1 VTWTR
6 LLALQ
11 LGHTVAAAST
21 VLAAFMG
28 GLALGAWLA
37 GSFDSRVLSAPN
49 RERAQDRRFTP
60 LRAYAALEIL
70 VAVTALLLPAA
81 LYASTPMLAWA
92 YADGAAPARFAI
104 VRVVISLAL
113 LGVPAAAMGATF
125 PIAAAWLAS
134 LDKGRA
140 SFSGAGSLYAS
151 NTAGAALGALAAGF
165 WLVPT
170 LGLQGTTWVGVGLNV
185 AAAAGALWLTTK
197 SETAESAEIA
207 EKNPL
212 KKPKNK
218 SQRAPRALRFP
229 AAPAPVLACVAATI
243 SGCAALIYEVS
254 WTRLLALVIGPTTYA
269 FATMAAAFISG
280 LAIGSAVGARIAR
293 RVSRPAVWLAA
304 MLVVSSVAASGAAWY
319 AATRLPLR
327 VAAEVADPAAAFGPV
342 VAAQAALVGLLL
354 LPMTLALG
362 ATFPLAL
369 AAAGPGV
376 SAGGEAARVYAS
388 NTLGA
393 IAGSLVAGFALIP
406 VLGLQSTFQ
415 WTAVAGV
422 AAGATCLVAALRQ
435 TGQSAPPLFG
445 RSAVAAL
452 ATAVAAIAA
461 VVSLPRWDP
470 QLLSSGAYKYAPY
483 IGPGD
488 LDVGLRAGTLEFY
501 KEGAAATVSVRRLA
515 GVRALSIDGKVDASN
530 GGDMLTQRLLGL
542 LPVALHGRA
551 REICVIGLGS
561 GVTLGSAL
569 APGDV
574 RHADVV
580 EISPEVVEALH
591 LFDRENGS
599 VLAHPAVRLIVGD
612 GRSHLLLTPRKY
624 DVIIS
629 EPSNPWMAGVATL
642 FTREFFEAAR
652 ARLAPDGLLC
662 QWAHTYDISQEDLQ
676 SIVRTFASV
685 FPQGTMWLVGEADLL
700 LIGGPGDDVRSRLG
714 GLASRLR
721 NPSTADMLATVNIR
735 AADAPFD
742 LLSLYKGGPDELNR
756 YGGNA
761 IVQTDD
767 RTRLEYS
774 APRGIYGKT
783 GGNNTGAI
791 QNLGGDRPQ
800 AVRAVLGA
808 ATDSSWASRGA
819 MLLKAEAYELAY
831 ESFRTAV
838 TLNSRNAEALAGLVA
853 AAASARKQPE
863 TLEWL
868 KTIASREPSNAP
880 IRIEL
885 AHLYAAGGDGNA
897 AIEAASAAMR
907 LAPEDP
913 RAAEQ
918 LASIVADAED
928 ADRLEPL
935 AASLAA
941 RFPDRPDP
949 RYYQATVL
957 FLRGRA
963 EEAIAAIRGVVDRHP
978 DHARAQNLLGAACAT
993 LGRRECAQS
1002 AFDASLR
1009 ADPKD
1014 PSTYINLGL
1023 LHLQAA
1029 NPQEA
1034 ARYFTEALSIDRQS
1048 EAARSGL
1055 AQARSALA
1063 NPR

>member
-1 VTWTR
+1 
-6 LLALQ
+6 
-11 LGHTVAAAST
+11 
-21 VLAAFMG
+21 M
-28 GLALGAWLA
+28 
-37 GSFDSRVLSAPN
+37 
-49 RERAQDRRFTP
+49 
-60 LRAYAALEIL
+60 
-70 VAVTALLLPAA
+70 
-81 LYASTPMLAWA
+81 
-92 YADGAAPARFAI
+92 
-104 VRVVISLAL
+104 
-113 LGVPAAAMGATF
+113 
-125 PIAAAWLAS
+125 
-134 LDKGRA
+134 
-140 SFSGAGSLYAS
+140 
-151 NTAGAALGALAAGF
+151 
-165 WLVPT
+165 
-170 LGLQGTTWVGVGLNV
+170 
-185 AAAAGALWLTTK
+185 
-197 SETAESAEIA
+197 
-207 EKNPL
+207 
-212 KKPKNK
+212 
-218 SQRAPRALRFP
+218 
-229 AAPAPVLACVAATI
+229 
-243 SGCAALIYEVS
+243 S

-304 MLVVSSVAASGAAWY
+304 MLVVSSVAASAAAWY
-319 AATRLPLR
+319 AAARLPLR

-342 VAAQAALVGLLL
+342 VATQAALVGLLL

-376 SAGGEAARVYAS
+376 SAGREAARVYAS

-406 VLGLQSTFQ
+406 RLGLQSTFQ
-415 WTAVAGV
+415 WTSIAGAAAGAACLAAAWRNPRPLESKKARKHPSTGSGQAPAVSDVEPWFRGQTVLAAALVGV
-422 AAGATCLVAALRQ
+422 AAV
-435 TGQSAPPLFG
+435 
-445 RSAVAAL
+445 
-452 ATAVAAIAA
+452 AA
-461 VVSLPRWDP
+461 VVSLPPWDP

-483 IGPGD
+483 IGAAD

-580 EISPEVVEALH
+580 EISPEVVEASH

-624 DVIIS
+624 NVIIS

-700 LIGGPGDDVRSRLG
+700 LIGGPGDNVRSRLD
-714 GLASRLR
+714 GLPSRLR
-721 NPSTADMLATVNIR
+721 NPSTAGMLATVNVR
-735 AADAPFD
+735 PADAPFD
-742 LLSLYKGGPDELNR
+742 LLSLYKGGPDELSR
-756 YGGNA
+756 FGANA
-761 IVQTDD
+761 VIQTDD
-767 RTRLEYS
+767 RTGLEYS

-783 GGNNTGAI
+783 GGNNAAAI
-791 QNLGGDRPQ
+791 QSLGGDRP
-800 AVRAVLGA
+800 RAVGAVLDA
-808 ATDSSWASRGA
+808 ATDASWASRGA
-819 MLLKAEAYELAY
+819 MQLKAEAYELAY

-838 TLNSRNAEALAGLVA
+838 TLNSRNAEALAGLVK

-868 KTIASREPSNAP
+868 KTIASREPTNAP

-935 AASLAA
+935 AAALAA

-1002 AFDASLR
+1002 AFEASLR

-1023 LHLQAA
+1023 FHLEAA

-1034 ARYFTEALSIDRQS
+1034 ARYFAEALSIDRHS

-1055 AQARSALA
+1055 AQARSALGKSTMMKISSKI
-1063 NPR
+1063 